1 MTISIDSSQYQI
13 SEITVN
19 ILKLKHIFDVINDY
33 DVFLFDLWGVIIE
46 GGCTYPGVVQNINK
60 IIERKKVYFVT
71 NAPRNIFSL
80 HQTIKSWGL
89 NAEPGMIISSGEI
102 AVEMILESKERFG
115 IEKPAIY
122 HLGHLENDI
131 INRIQCPITDDIN
144 KANIFLMTIY
154 RDENENLDL
163 NEFNELFKIVVQRKM
178 VNICANPDLG
188 INQHGV
194 YRYCS
199 GYYAEKIKQLGGKVI
214 YSGKPYEEIYS
225 KILKECHN
233 TPKNRMLMI
242 GDTVYTDILAAN
254 RLGIDSALVLTG
266 NSREYH
272 IDFDNIDEK
281 LDSLMKAA
289 VKQSITPSFVVDLS

>member
-1 MTISIDSSQYQI
+1 MDKLKLKNI
-13 SEITVN
+13 SEIM
-19 ILKLKHIFDVINDY
+19 DDY

-46 GGCTYPGVVQNINK
+46 GGHTYPGVVQNINK
-60 IIERKKVYFVT
+60 IIAQKKVYFVT

-80 HQTIKSWGL
+80 YQIIKSWGI
-89 NAEPGMIISSGEI
+89 NVKPEMIFSSGEI
-102 AVEMILESKERFG
+102 AVQMIIESKERFD
-115 IEKPAIY
+115 IEKPVIY

-131 INRIQCPITDDIN
+131 VNGIQCPITDDIK

-163 NEFNELFKIVVQRKM
+163 NEFDELFKIVIECGM

-214 YSGKPYEEIYS
+214 YSGKPYGEIYS
-225 KILKECHN
+225 KILKECHSIF
-233 TPKNRMLMI
+233 KHRIIMI
-242 GDTVYTDILAAN
+242 GDTFHTDILAAN
-254 RLGIDSALVLTG
+254 WLGIDSTLVLTG

-272 IDFDNIDEK
+272 TNFDNIDDK
-281 LDSLMKAA
+281 LYNLREAA
-289 VKQSITPSFVVDLS
+289 KKQTVMPSFVVNLS

>member
-1 MTISIDSSQYQI
+1 M
-13 SEITVN
+13 N
-19 ILKLKHIFDVINDY
+19 ILKLNNIFDVIDDY

-46 GGCTYPGVVQNINK
+46 GGHTYPGVVENINK
-60 IIERKKVYFVT
+60 IIKRKKVYFVT

-80 HQTIKSWGL
+80 HPTIKSWGVNVL
-89 NAEPGMIISSGEI
+89 PEMIISSGEI
-102 AVEMILESKERFG
+102 AVQMILESKERFG
-115 IEKPAIY
+115 IEKPVIS
-122 HLGHLENDI
+122 HLGHLDNDI
-131 INRIQCPITDDIN
+131 INGIQCPITDDIN
-144 KANIFLMTIY
+144 QANIFLMTIY
-154 RDENENLDL
+154 RDESKNLDL
-163 NEFNELFKIVVQRKM
+163 NEFDELFKIVVQRKM

-214 YSGKPYEEIYS
+214 YSGKPYEDIYS

-242 GDTVYTDILAAN
+242 GDTFYTDILAAN

-272 IDFDNIDEK
+272 SNFDNIEEK
-281 LDSLMKAA
+281 LDSLTKAA
-289 VKQSITPSFVVDLS
+289 VKQSIIPSFVTSLS

>member
-1 MTISIDSSQYQI
+1 M
-13 SEITVN
+13 N
-19 ILKLKHIFDVINDY
+19 ILKLKNLFDVIDDY

-46 GGCTYPGVVQNINK
+46 GEHTYQNVVQNINK
-60 IIERKKVYFVT
+60 LIKRKNVYFVT
-71 NAPRNIFSL
+71 NAPQNIFLL

-89 NAEPGMIISSGEI
+89 NAEPEMIISSGAI
-102 AVEMILESKERFG
+102 AVQMILESKERFG
-115 IEKPAIY
+115 IKKPVIY

-131 INRIQCPITDDIN
+131 LNEIQYPITNDIE

-163 NEFNELFKIVVQRKM
+163 NEFDELFKIVVERKM

-199 GYYAEKIKQLGGKVI
+199 GYYAKKIKQLGGKII
-214 YSGKPYEEIYS
+214 YSGKPYKEIYS
-225 KILKECHN
+225 KIFKECLN
-233 TPKNRMLMI
+233 TPKNRILMI
-242 GDTVYTDILAAN
+242 GDTFYTDILAAN

-266 NSREYH
+266 NSRKYH
-272 IDFDNIDEK
+272 INFDNIDEK
-281 LDSLMKAA
+281 LESLTKSAI
-289 VKQSITPSFVVDLS
+289 KQSIIPNFMLNLS

>member
-1 MTISIDSSQYQI
+1 MD
-13 SEITVN
+13 
-19 ILKLKHIFDVINDY
+19 ILKLKNIFDVMDDY
-33 DVFLFDLWGVIIE
+33 DVFLFDLWGVIIK
-46 GGCTYPGVVQNINK
+46 GGHTYPNVAQNINK
-60 IIERKKVYFVT
+60 IIAWKKVYFVT

-80 HQTIKSWGL
+80 HQTIKSWGINVL
-89 NAEPGMIISSGEI
+89 PEMIISSGEI
-102 AVEMILESKERFG
+102 AVQMILESKERFG
-115 IEKPAIY
+115 IEKPIIY

-131 INRIQCPITDDIN
+131 INGIQCPITDDIN

-163 NEFNELFKIVVQRKM
+163 NEFDELFKIVVQRKM

-199 GYYAEKIKQLGGKVI
+199 GYYAKKIKQLGGKVI
-214 YSGKPYEEIYS
+214 YSGKPHAEIYS
-225 KILKECHN
+225 KIFKECHN

-242 GDTVYTDILAAN
+242 GDTFYTDILAAN

-281 LDSLMKAA
+281 LNSLTKAA
-289 VKQSITPSFVVDLS
+289 VKQSIMPSFVVSLS

>member
-1 MTISIDSSQYQI
+1 M
-13 SEITVN
+13 N
-19 ILKLKHIFDVINDY
+19 ILKLKNIFDIIDNY

-46 GGCTYPGVVQNINK
+46 GGHTYQNVVQNINK

-71 NAPRNIFSL
+71 NAPQNIFSL

-89 NAEPGMIISSGEI
+89 NAEPEMIISSGEI
-102 AVEMILESKERFG
+102 AVQMILESKERFG
-115 IEKPAIY
+115 IEKPVIY

-131 INRIQCPITDDIN
+131 INGIQYSITDDIK

-163 NEFNELFKIVVQRKM
+163 NEFDELFKIVVERKM

-199 GYYAEKIKQLGGKVI
+199 GYYAEKIKQLGGEII

-225 KILKECHN
+225 KIFKECHN
-233 TPKNRMLMI
+233 IPKNRILMI
-242 GDTVYTDILAAN
+242 GDTFYTDILAAN

-266 NSREYH
+266 NSRAYH
-272 IDFDNIDEK
+272 INFDNIDEK
-281 LDSLMKAA
+281 LDSLTKSAI
-289 VKQSITPSFVVDLS
+289 KQSIMPNFMLSLS

>member
-1 MTISIDSSQYQI
+1 M
-13 SEITVN
+13 N
-19 ILKLKHIFDVINDY
+19 ILKLNNIFDVIDDY

-46 GGCTYPGVVQNINK
+46 GGHTYQGVVENINK
-60 IIERKKVYFVT
+60 IIKQKKVYFVT

-80 HQTIKSWGL
+80 HQTIKSWGVNVL
-89 NAEPGMIISSGEI
+89 PEMIISSGEI
-102 AVEMILESKERFG
+102 AVQMILESKERFG
-115 IEKPAIY
+115 ITKPVIY

-131 INRIQCPITDDIN
+131 INGIQCPITDDIN
-144 KANIFLMTIY
+144 EANIFLMTIY
-154 RDENENLDL
+154 RDENKNLDL
-163 NEFNELFKIVVQRKM
+163 NEFDELFKIVVQRKM

-199 GYYAEKIKQLGGKVI
+199 GYYAEKIKHLGGKVI
-214 YSGKPYEEIYS
+214 YSGKPYEDIYS
-225 KILKECHN
+225 KILNECHN

-242 GDTVYTDILAAN
+242 GDTFYTDILAAN

-272 IDFDNIDEK
+272 SNFDNIEEK
-281 LDSLMKAA
+281 LNSLTKAA
-289 VKQSITPSFVVDLS
+289 VKQSIIPNFVARLS

>member
-1 MTISIDSSQYQI
+1 MNT
-13 SEITVN
+13 
-19 ILKLKHIFDVINDY
+19 LKLKNIFDVIDDY
-33 DVFLFDLWGVIIE
+33 DVFLFDLWGVVIE
-46 GGCTYPGVVQNINK
+46 GGHTYPGVVENINK
-60 IIERKKVYFVT
+60 IIKRKKVYFVT

-80 HQTIKSWGL
+80 HQTIKSWGVNVL
-89 NAEPGMIISSGEI
+89 PEMIISSGEI
-102 AVEMILESKERFG
+102 AVQMILESKKRFG
-115 IEKPAIY
+115 IEKPIIY

-131 INRIQCPITDDIN
+131 INGIQCPITDDIN

-163 NEFNELFKIVVQRKM
+163 NEFNELFKIVVQHKM

-188 INQHGV
+188 INQHSV

-242 GDTVYTDILAAN
+242 GDTFYTDILAAN
-254 RLGIDSALVLTG
+254 RLGIDSGLVLTG

-272 IDFDNIDEK
+272 INFDNIEEK
-281 LDSLMKAA
+281 LDSLTKAA
-289 VKQSITPSFVVDLS
+289 AKQSITPSFVVDLS

>member
-1 MTISIDSSQYQI
+1 M
-13 SEITVN
+13 
-19 ILKLKHIFDVINDY
+19 
-33 DVFLFDLWGVIIE
+33 GVIIE

-89 NAEPGMIISSGEI
+89 NAEPGMIISSGKI

-131 INRIQCPITDDIN
+131 INSIQCPITDDIN

-281 LDSLMKAA
+281 LDSLMKAS

>member
-1 MTISIDSSQYQI
+1 MNT
-13 SEITVN
+13 
-19 ILKLKHIFDVINDY
+19 LKLKNIFDIMDDY

-46 GGCTYPGVVQNINK
+46 GEHTYPNVVQNINK
-60 IIERKKVYFVT
+60 IIAQKKVYFVT

-80 HQTIKSWGL
+80 YHTIKSWGINVL
-89 NAEPGMIISSGEI
+89 PEMVISSGEI
-102 AVEMILESKERFG
+102 AVQMILGSKERFG
-115 IEKPAIY
+115 IEKPIIY
-122 HLGHLENDI
+122 HLGDSENDI
-131 INRIQCPITDDIN
+131 INGIQYPITDDIS

-154 RDENENLDL
+154 RDENGNLDL
-163 NEFNELFKIVVQRKM
+163 NEFSELFKIVVQRKV

-199 GYYAEKIKQLGGKVI
+199 GYYAEKIRQLGGKVI
-214 YSGKPYEEIYS
+214 YSGKPHVEIYG
-225 KILKECHN
+225 KIFKKYHN

-242 GDTVYTDILAAN
+242 GDTFYTDILAAN

-281 LDSLMKAA
+281 LSSLTKAA
-289 VKQSITPSFVVDLS
+289 IKQSIMPSFVVNLS

>member
-1 MTISIDSSQYQI
+1 M
-13 SEITVN
+13 N
-19 ILKLKHIFDVINDY
+19 ILKLKNIFDIIDNY

-46 GGCTYPGVVQNINK
+46 GGHTYQNVVQNINK

-71 NAPRNIFSL
+71 NAPQNIFSL

-89 NAEPGMIISSGEI
+89 NAEPEMIISSGEI
-102 AVEMILESKERFG
+102 AVQMILESKERFG
-115 IEKPAIY
+115 IEKPVIY

-131 INRIQCPITDDIN
+131 INGIQYSTTDDIK

-163 NEFNELFKIVVQRKM
+163 NEFDELFKIVVERKM

-199 GYYAEKIKQLGGKVI
+199 GYYAEKIKQLGGEII

-225 KILKECHN
+225 KIFKECHN
-233 TPKNRMLMI
+233 TPKNRILMI
-242 GDTVYTDILAAN
+242 GDTFYTDILAAN

-266 NSREYH
+266 NSRAYH
-272 IDFDNIDEK
+272 INFDNIDEK
-281 LDSLMKAA
+281 LDSLTKSAI
-289 VKQSITPSFVVDLS
+289 KQSIMPNFMLSLS

>member
-1 MTISIDSSQYQI
+1 MDKLR
-13 SEITVN
+13 
-19 ILKLKHIFDVINDY
+19 LKNIFDVIDDY

-46 GGCTYPGVVQNINK
+46 GGHTYPNVVKNINK
-60 IIERKKVYFVT
+60 IIEQKKIYFVT

-80 HQTIKSWGL
+80 HQMLKFWGL
-89 NAEPGMIISSGEI
+89 NAEAEMIISSGEV
-102 AVEMILESKERFG
+102 AVNMILESKERFG
-115 IEKPAIY
+115 IEKPVIY

-131 INRIQCPITDDIN
+131 VNGIQCPITDKIE

-154 RDENENLDL
+154 RDESENLDL
-163 NEFNELFKIVVQRKM
+163 NEFDELFKIVVKRNM
-178 VNICANPDLG
+178 INICANPDLG

-199 GYYAEKIKQLGGKVI
+199 GYYAEKIKQFGGKVI

-225 KILKECHN
+225 KVLQECRN

-242 GDTVYTDILAAN
+242 GDTFYTDILAAN
-254 RLGIDSALVLTG
+254 WLGIDSALVLTG

-272 IDFDNIDEK
+272 LDFDNMDDK
-281 LDSLMKAA
+281 LLNLRKAA
-289 VKQSITPSFVVDLS
+289 EKQSVMPSFVVSLS

>member
-1 MTISIDSSQYQI
+1 M
-13 SEITVN
+13 N
-19 ILKLKHIFDVINDY
+19 ILKLKNIFDVIDDY

-46 GGCTYPGVVQNINK
+46 GGHTYPGIVENINK
-60 IIERKKVYFVT
+60 IIKRKKVYFVT

-80 HQTIKSWGL
+80 HQTIKSWGVNVL
-89 NAEPGMIISSGEI
+89 PEMITSSGEI

-115 IEKPAIY
+115 IEKPIIY
-122 HLGHLENDI
+122 HLGHLKNDI
-131 INRIQCPITDDIN
+131 INGIQCPITDDIN

-163 NEFNELFKIVVQRKM
+163 NEFDELFKIVVQRKM

-199 GYYAEKIKQLGGKVI
+199 GYYAEKIKQLGEKVI
-214 YSGKPYEEIYS
+214 YSGKPYEDIYS

-242 GDTVYTDILAAN
+242 GDTFYTDILAAN
-254 RLGIDSALVLTG
+254 RLGIDSGLVLTG

-272 IDFDNIDEK
+272 SNFDNSDEK
-281 LDSLMKAA
+281 LDSLTKAA
-289 VKQSITPSFVVDLS
+289 IKQSIMPSFVVSLS

>member
-1 MTISIDSSQYQI
+1 MNT
-13 SEITVN
+13 
-19 ILKLKHIFDVINDY
+19 LKLKNIFDVIDDY

-46 GGCTYPGVVQNINK
+46 GGHTYPGVVENINK
-60 IIERKKVYFVT
+60 IIKRKKVYFVT

-80 HQTIKSWGL
+80 HQTIKSWGVNVL
-89 NAEPGMIISSGEI
+89 PEMIISSGEI
-102 AVEMILESKERFG
+102 AVQMILESKERFG
-115 IEKPAIY
+115 IEKPIIY

-131 INRIQCPITDDIN
+131 INGTQYPITDDIN

-163 NEFNELFKIVVQRKM
+163 NEFNELFKIVVQHKM

-188 INQHGV
+188 INQHSV

-242 GDTVYTDILAAN
+242 GDTFYTDILAAN
-254 RLGIDSALVLTG
+254 RLGIDSGLVLTG

-272 IDFDNIDEK
+272 INFDNIEEK
-281 LDSLMKAA
+281 LDSLTKAA
-289 VKQSITPSFVVDLS
+289 AKQSITPSFVVDLS

>member
-1 MTISIDSSQYQI
+1 M
-13 SEITVN
+13 N
-19 ILKLKHIFDVINDY
+19 ILKFNNIFDVIDDY

-46 GGCTYPGVVQNINK
+46 GGHTYPGVVENINK
-60 IIERKKVYFVT
+60 IIKWKKVYFVT

-80 HQTIKSWGL
+80 HQTIKSWGVNVL
-89 NAEPGMIISSGEI
+89 PEMIISSGEI
-102 AVEMILESKERFG
+102 AVQIILESKERFG
-115 IEKPAIY
+115 IAKPVIY
-122 HLGHLENDI
+122 HLGHLDNDI
-131 INRIQCPITDDIN
+131 INGIQCPITDDIN
-144 KANIFLMTIY
+144 QANIFLMTIY
-154 RDENENLDL
+154 RDENKNLDL
-163 NEFNELFKIVVQRKM
+163 NEFDELFKIVVQRKM

-199 GYYAEKIKQLGGKVI
+199 GYYAKKIKQLGGKVI
-214 YSGKPYEEIYS
+214 YSGKPYENIYS

-242 GDTVYTDILAAN
+242 GDTFYTDILAAN

-272 IDFDNIDEK
+272 SNFDNIEEK
-281 LDSLMKAA
+281 LDSLTKAA
-289 VKQSITPSFVVDLS
+289 VKQSIIPSFVASLS